1 MSSISWVG
9 WNLVIAAAVN
19 NSIAGLLLK
28 RSRIDVPDDSL
39 MTLLLSPWLIAS
51 IPFFAVNVV
60 LFAKSLDKLAVSAA
74 YPVLAG
80 LGFGLIAVFGK
91 LVFDERLGMNQWLGI
106 ALILAGVILVSRP

>member
-1 MSSISWVG
+1 MNGTWFA
-9 WNLVIAAAVN
+9 WNLVIAAAIN

-28 RSRIDVPDDSL
+28 QSRIDAPNNSL
-39 MTLLLSPWLIAS
+39 IVLLLSPWLIAAL
-51 IPFFAVNVV
+51 FFYAANVV

-91 LVFDERLGMNQWLGI
+91 VFFDERLGPNQWMGMALVLVGI
-106 ALILAGVILVSRP
+106 ILLTRS